1 MENKKSYIITIV
13 ILVLLVLGLGGFIVY
28 DKILLAKSVDQT
40 KTMIDDVNIDL
51 NSLYQ
56 VGDTLNKLD
65 LAFNSSDS
73 TYFGYIY
80 NTKKLKAS
88 NFDNGAALYVTIRS
102 DFVESN
108 SIQYLIGGDVK
119 AKFEKIFGKNLKYT
133 ASNVSAGGN
142 YKIVYN
148 TDSDTYAYIAPS
160 THDNYA
166 PGYVSYNTKTKLEE
180 DKIVVSRKVFYVEYS
195 GSSGSS
201 EITKATI
208 FKDSKKQKVLG
219 TVNLRNNILSEE
231 EVISKYASS
240 MNEYDF
246 TFVLNKGN
254 DYNLDLIELKR

>member
-1 MENKKSYIITIV
+1 MESKKPFVITIV
-13 ILVLLVLGLGGFIVY
+13 ILVLLVLGLGGYIVY
-28 DKILLAKSVDQT
+28 DKILLTKSKNQT
-40 KTMIDDVNIDL
+40 KTVIDDVSIDL

-56 VGDTLNKLD
+56 IGETLNKLD

-80 NTKKLKAS
+80 KTKKLRAS
-88 NFDNGAALYVTIRS
+88 NFDNGAALYATIRS

-119 AKFEKIFGKNLKYT
+119 SKFEKIFGKNLKYT

-160 THDNYA
+160 AYEDYA
-166 PGYVSYNTKTKLEE
+166 PGYISYNTQTKLEE
-180 DKIVVSRKVFYVEYS
+180 DKIIVSRKVFYVEYS
-195 GSSGSS
+195 GASGSS

-208 FKDSKKQKVLG
+208 FKDSQKQKMLG
-219 TVNLRNNILSEE
+219 TVNLRNNILSVT
-231 EVISKYASS
+231 EVISKYASG
-240 MNEYDF
+240 MNQYDF

-254 DYNLDLIELKR
+254 EYNLDLIELKR